1 MVERSIQEY
10 ERTNYAPSP
19 PPLLSS
25 LSAVICTES
34 ETTMVESDKAPTLG
48 EFNGNHQLVKQY
60 VNP

>member
-34 ETTMVESDKAPTLG
+34 KTTMVESNRAKTNW
-48 EFNGNHQLVKQY
+48 EFNGIH
-60 VNP
+60 